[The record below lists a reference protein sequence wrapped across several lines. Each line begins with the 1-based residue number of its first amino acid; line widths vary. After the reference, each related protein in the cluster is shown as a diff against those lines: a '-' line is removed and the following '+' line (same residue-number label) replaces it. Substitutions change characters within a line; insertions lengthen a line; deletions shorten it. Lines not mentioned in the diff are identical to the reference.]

1 MFKLTAVNIDMLN
14 SLNRQIA
21 QVFIIFSI
29 NYELRLARD
38 FLEKMQI
45 NLVHTALNM
54 LLIEAKQVDS
64 S

>member
-1 MFKLTAVNIDMLN
+1 LTAVNVDALD

-21 QVFIIFSI
+21 QILIILSI

-38 FLEKMQI
+38 FLEKVQT
-45 NLVHTALNM
+45 NLMYIILNT
-54 LLIEAKQVDS
+54 LFIEAKQAHS

>member
-54 LLIEAKQVDS
+54 LLIEAKQAHS